1 MGSITLMIRC
11 VGNHFA
17 PHASN
22 VTAGPV
28 STGSLKSVVSMDR
41 LLRYFLQ
48 QFIRRGAMTFTT
60 ASGAKFSCGDGSGRH
75 VFVRFLTA
83 DAERRILI
91 NPELA
96 LGEVYMEGTFVVENG
111 SIADALAILMDQP
124 EILPRWAK
132 LQWWLRYLGRHIR
145 QFNPRSRAKNNVAH
159 HYDLD
164 GRLYS
169 LFLDSDKQYS
179 CAYFEGP
186 DATLDD
192 AQLAKKRHLAA
203 KLLVRRGDK
212 VLDIGSGWG
221 GLGLYLAEMT
231 DANVTGITLSTEQLQ
246 ASNARAAEK
255 NLSQSAKF
263 FLEDYRDIPGPF
275 DRIVSVGM
283 FEHVGVD
290 FYDTFFKRCAELL
303 TDDGVMMLHSIGR
316 SDGPDVT
323 NPWIAKYI
331 FPGGYIPAL
340 SEVMPAIERAGL
352 LVCDIEIL
360 RLHYAETLKAWRER
374 FMARREEAVQLYD
387 ERFARMWEFYLACS
401 EMSFRKNN
409 LMNFQIQLARRQGVV
424 PMTRDYI
431 AREETK
437 LRGLEQGKGRRLRIA
452 GE

>member
-1 MGSITLMIRC
+1 
-11 VGNHFA
+11 
-17 PHASN
+17 
-22 VTAGPV
+22 
-28 STGSLKSVVSMDR
+28 MDD
-41 LLRYFLQ
+41 LLRNLLTK
-48 QFIRRGAMTFTT
+48 FIRRGSMIFTT
-60 ASGAKFSCGDGSGRH
+60 ASGAKFTCGDGTGEPVH
-75 VFVRFLTA
+75 AHFVTSE
-83 DAERRILI
+83 AERRILL

-96 LGEVYMEGTFVVENG
+96 LGEAYMDGSFVIQQGT
-111 SIADALAILMDQP
+111 IADALAILMGQP
-124 EILPRWAK
+124 EALPRWARP
-132 LQWWLRYLGRHIR
+132 QWWARYFARSLK
-145 QFNPRSRAKNNVAH
+145 QFNLRRRARNNVAH

-169 LFLDSDKQYS
+169 LFLDADKQYS
-179 CAYFEGP
+179 CAYFETP
-186 DATLDD
+186 NTSLDD

-203 KLLVRRGDK
+203 KLLIGRGQR
-212 VLDIGSGWG
+212 VLDIGCGWG

-231 DANVTGITLSTEQLQ
+231 GGDVTGVTLSTEQLHV
-246 ASNARAAEK
+246 ANARAAEA
-255 NLSQSAKF
+255 NLAESAR
-263 FLEDYRDIPGPF
+263 FLMRDYRDIDGSF

-283 FEHVGVD
+283 FEHVGVR
-290 FYDTFFKRCAELL
+290 FYDTFFRKCAELL

-316 SDGPDVT
+316 SEGPDAT

-387 ERFARMWEFYLACS
+387 ERFARMWEFYLAAA
-401 EMSFRKNN
+401 EMSFRKQNM
-409 LMNFQIQLARRQGVV
+409 MNFQIQLTKRQGVV

-431 AREETK
+431 AHGEAELRARERKSKPRLK
-437 LRGLEQGKGRRLRIA
+437 LA

>member
-1 MGSITLMIRC
+1 
-11 VGNHFA
+11 
-17 PHASN
+17 
-22 VTAGPV
+22 
-28 STGSLKSVVSMDR
+28 MDR

-48 QFIRRGAMTFTT
+48 QFIRRGAMTFIT
-60 ASGAKFSCGDGSGRH
+60 ASGAKFSCGDGTGEP
-75 VFVRFLTA
+75 VAVRFLNA
-83 DAERRILI
+83 DAERRVLL

-96 LGEVYMEGTFVVENG
+96 LGEVYMEGTFIVERG

-132 LQWWLRYLGRHIR
+132 LQWWLRYLVRHIR
-145 QFNPRSRAKNNVAH
+145 QFNPRSRSRDNVAH

-179 CAYFEGP
+179 CGYFEKP
-186 DATLDD
+186 EATLDD
-192 AQLAKKRHLAA
+192 AQLAKKRHIAA
-203 KLLVRRGDK
+203 KLLIRRGDK

-231 DANVTGITLSTEQLQ
+231 GASVTGVTLSTEQLQ
-246 ASNARAAEK
+246 AANARAAEK
-255 NLSQSAKF
+255 DLAQSAKF
-263 FLEDYRDIPGPF
+263 FLEDYRDIPGPY

-290 FYDTFFKRCAELL
+290 FYDTYFKRCAELL
-303 TDDGVMMLHSIGR
+303 TDDGVMLLHSIGR

-374 FMARREEAVQLYD
+374 FMARREEAVRLYD
-387 ERFARMWEFYLACS
+387 ERFALMWEFYLACS
-401 EMSFRKNN
+401 EMSFRKQN
-409 LMNFQIQLARRQGVV
+409 LMNFQIQLTKRQGVV
-424 PMTRDYI
+424 PMTRDYL
-431 AREETK
+431 AREEAN
-437 LRGLEQGKGRRLRIA
+437 LRGAERGKRPRLQIA

>member
-1 MGSITLMIRC
+1 MS
-11 VGNHFA
+11 GNYSA
-17 PHASN
+17 ARASS
-22 VTAGPV
+22 VTAGTQA
-28 STGSLKSVVSMDR
+28 STGSLNSVVSMDR

-60 ASGAKFSCGDGSGRH
+60 ASGAKFTCGDGTGQH
-75 VFVRFLTA
+75 VFVRFMTA
-83 DAERRILI
+83 DAERRILL

-132 LQWWLRYLGRHIR
+132 LQWWLRYLVRHIR
-145 QFNPRSRAKNNVAH
+145 QFNPRSRARGNVAH

-179 CAYFEGP
+179 CAYFEKP

-192 AQLAKKRHLAA
+192 AQLAKKRHIAA
-203 KLLVRRGDK
+203 KLMIRRGDK

-231 DANVTGITLSTEQLQ
+231 GADITGVTLSTEQLQ
-246 ASNARAAEK
+246 TSNDRAAEK

-263 FLEDYRDIPGPF
+263 ILEDYRDIPGPF

-303 TDDGVMMLHSIGR
+303 TDDGVMLLHSIGR
-316 SDGPDVT
+316 SEGPDVT

-340 SEVMPAIERAGL
+340 SEVMPAIERSGL
-352 LVCDIEIL
+352 LACDIEIL

-387 ERFARMWEFYLACS
+387 ERFALMWEFYLACS
-401 EMSFRKNN
+401 EMAFRKQN
-409 LMNFQIQLARRQGVV
+409 LMNFQIQLTKRQGTV
-424 PMTRDYI
+424 PMTRDYLT
-431 AREETK
+431 REETK
-437 LRGLEQGKGRRLRIA
+437 LRGLERGRRPRLRIA